1 MSFCGGGPAVQH
13 DYCSNFLLTVSHN
26 GNPVIHINKD
36 KIHEKNMNKVL
47 KSKC

>member
-1 MSFCGGGPAVQH
+1 MIIVLISC
-13 DYCSNFLLTVSHN
+13 LLYPIMVIQSH
-26 GNPVIHINKD
+26 IIYKD